1 MKSLKVIFGA
11 LIAIIIAV
19 FSLAFYTVDER
30 EKAVVFR
37 IGEIIRSDD
46 QPGWHLKWP
55 FVNTVEYFDAR
66 VQTMD
71 ADPESF
77 LTKEK
82 KNLLIDSF
90 VKWRV
95 RDVREYYIRL
105 NGSKVSARSRLSQR
119 VNDAIRVEVGKRS
132 VQDVVSGDRI
142 EIMDLVRKSMDDEAQ
157 SLGIEVMD
165 VRLKRVDLDP
175 AISETVYNRMR
186 AERERVAKE
195 LRAQGAEAAE
205 RIRAD
210 ADRQRQILI
219 AEARRDSEQIK
230 GTGDAEAI
238 KIYAKAFNQDQEF
251 FKFYKSLD
259 AYQNTFNSKADLF
272 IVDPNSEFMQYLRHS
287 QPTIQPAIQPATQP
301 ATQPEN

>member
-1 MKSLKVIFGA
+1 MKGLKVI
-11 LIAIIIAV
+11 LIALVIIVAAF

-37 IGEIIRSDD
+37 FGEIIRSDD
-46 QPGWHLKWP
+46 KPGWHLKMP
-55 FVNTVEYFDAR
+55 IVNSVEYFDAR

-90 VKWRV
+90 VKWRI

-105 NGSKVSARSRLSQR
+105 NGSKIAARSRLSQR

-142 EIMDLVRKSMDDEAQ
+142 KIMDLVRKSMDEEAA
-157 SLGIEVMD
+157 SLGIEVLD

-186 AERERVAKE
+186 AERKRVAKE
-195 LRAQGAEAAE
+195 LRAKGEEAAE
-205 RIRAD
+205 KIQAD
-210 ADRQRQILI
+210 ADRQRQVLL
-219 AEARRDSEQIK
+219 AEARRDSEETK
-230 GTGDAEAI
+230 GAGDAEAT
-238 KIYAKAFNQDQEF
+238 KIYAESFTRDKEF

-259 AYQNTFNSKADLF
+259 AYQNTFNSKSDLF
-272 IVDPNSEFMQYLRHS
+272 VVDPGSEFMQYLKNS
-287 QPTIQPAIQPATQP
+287 K
-301 ATQPEN
+301 PETN

>member
-1 MKSLKVIFGA
+1 MKGLKVILIALA
-11 LIAIIIAV
+11 LIGVAI

-30 EKAVVFR
+30 EKAIVFR
-37 IGEIIRSDD
+37 FGEIIRSDD
-46 QPGWHLKWP
+46 QSGWHLKWP
-55 FVNTVEYFDAR
+55 FVNTVQYFDAR

-95 RDVREYYIRL
+95 RDVGEYYIRL
-105 NGSKVSARSRLSQR
+105 SGSKIAARSRLSQR

-142 EIMDLVRKSMDDEAQ
+142 EIMNLVRKSMDAEAQ
-157 SLGIEVMD
+157 SLGIEVLD

-175 AISETVYNRMR
+175 AISETVYDRMR

-210 ADRQRQILI
+210 ADRQRQILL
-219 AEARRDSEQIK
+219 AEARRDSEQTK
-230 GTGDAEAI
+230 GAGDAEAT
-238 KIYAKAFNQDQEF
+238 KIYAQAFNQDKEF

-259 AYQNTFNSKADLF
+259 AYQNTFNSKSDLF
-272 IVDPNSEFMQYLRHS
+272 VVDPKSEFMQYLLNSR
-287 QPTIQPAIQPATQP
+287 
-301 ATQPEN
+301 PEN